1 MRDCFDIIKLLRT
14 EMKLTTPEEICA
26 REDLRSDLDLSCVK
40 QSEMNPESNSF
51 GAISLG
57 KDAARGLG

>member
-1 MRDCFDIIKLLRT
+1 
-14 EMKLTTPEEICA
+14 MKLTTPEEICA